1 MKMTVEGMVNTLNG
15 CRIAVAVL
23 WTVLMFTV
31 ISNASYG
38 DGDVEWGFLALCV
51 IVEAVVT
58 IGVRN
63 MYYNYAMNTMF
74 ERNNYNANLTHSQG
88 VGYAM
93 ADIRAAKLA
102 RIYFGFFATLWSFI
116 CAVIC
121 VGVWIT
127 V

>member
-23 WTVLMFTV
+23 WTLLMFTV

-38 DGDVEWGFLALCV
+38 DGDVEWGLLALCV

-63 MYYNYAMNTMF
+63 MYYNYAMETMF
-74 ERNNYNANLTHSQG
+74 ERNNYNANLTHAQG

-102 RIYFGFFATLWSFI
+102 RIYFGFFATLWAFI

-121 VGVWIT
+121 VSIWVT

>member
-1 MKMTVEGMVNTLNG
+1 M
-15 CRIAVAVL
+15 
-23 WTVLMFTV
+23 
-31 ISNASYG
+31 
-38 DGDVEWGFLALCV
+38 
-51 IVEAVVT
+51 T

-102 RIYFGFFATLWSFI
+102 RIYFGLFATLWAFA